1 MVGVMVEV
9 AMAAEVMGVG
19 GAGAERRVG
28 SPTHPAVCTRMWR
41 APTLPED
48 RADAVRAYVKGE
60 ALCDAGLVQEGVRS
74 FKAARTQA
82 WELDGED
89 WPGWARELYEAF
101 SAGCSVDCAA
111 TPTLVAEQGS
121 SGLHPRLTDLRRG
134 CLSPRAAHADWWR
147 APEAVTAVADALRKR
162 HFVVLDGF
170 AGAEAAARLRGACT
184 DASSQLQPAADRS
197 RAKARSDQVAW
208 EPVGFEAL
216 SERADT
222 LLGLLRRSRCTPEI
236 EGVVSRQRL
245 MFSRYAA
252 GDYFARHVDN
262 DCAGGH
268 GPRCSPRV
276 LTAVYYLQQSC
287 WDAHTDGGCLRLFSP
302 QCVTTADGDDDAEE
316 AEEAVRGGAGQ
327 PRGADAL
334 LDIAPI
340 ADRLVLFYSD
350 QRCPHEVL
358 PVLRAG
364 AERFAVTIW
373 YMGARTWVPPTGT
386 AHDSSLVP
394 LWEEEEGMG

>member
-1 MVGVMVEV
+1 
-9 AMAAEVMGVG
+9 
-19 GAGAERRVG
+19 
-28 SPTHPAVCTRMWR
+28 MWR
-41 APTLPED
+41 VPTPPVD

-60 ALCDAGLVQEGVRS
+60 VLCDAGHVQEGVRS
-74 FKAARTQA
+74 FKSARAQA
-82 WELDGED
+82 WELDGEE
-89 WPGWARELYEAF
+89 WPGWARELYEAI
-101 SAGCSVDCAA
+101 STGCSVDYAA
-111 TPTLVAEQGS
+111 APTLVAEQGPD
-121 SGLHPRLTDLRRG
+121 GLHPRLTDLRRG

-147 APEAVTAVADALRKR
+147 APAAVTAVADALRKR

-170 AGAEAAARLRGACT
+170 AGTEAAARLHGACT

-197 RAKARSDQVAW
+197 RANARSDQVAW
-208 EPVGFEAL
+208 EPAGFEAL
-216 SERADT
+216 SERADV
-222 LLGLLRRSRCTPEI
+222 LLGLLRRSRCIPGL

-276 LTAVYYLQQSC
+276 LTAVYYLQQSS
-287 WDAHTDGGCLRLFSP
+287 WDAREDGGCLRLYSP
-302 QCVTTADGDDDAEE
+302 QCVTAADGDDEAENAKDAEQ
-316 AEEAVRGGAGQ
+316 AVGGGAGR

-340 ADRLVLFYSD
+340 ADRLVLFFSD

-358 PVLRAG
+358 PVLRVG

-373 YMGARTWVPPTGT
+373 YMGADPGTAWAPTTGT

-394 LWEEEEGMG
+394 LWGGEKGVG

>member
-1 MVGVMVEV
+1 
-9 AMAAEVMGVG
+9 
-19 GAGAERRVG
+19 
-28 SPTHPAVCTRMWR
+28 MWR
-41 APTLPED
+41 APTPPED
-48 RADAVRAYVKGE
+48 RADAVRAYFKGE
-60 ALCDAGLVQEGVRS
+60 TLCDAGHVQEGVRS
-74 FKAARTQA
+74 FKAARAQA

-111 TPTLVAEQGS
+111 APTLVAEQGS

-147 APEAVTAVADALRKR
+147 APEAVTAVSDALRKR

-208 EPVGFEAL
+208 EPAGFEAL
-216 SERADT
+216 SERADA
-222 LLGLLRRSRCTPEI
+222 LLGLLRRSRCTPEL

-287 WDAHTDGGCLRLFSP
+287 WDAHADGGCLRLFSP
-302 QCVTTADGDDDAEE
+302 QCVTAADGDDGDDDAED
-316 AEEAVRGGAGQ
+316 AEEAARGGAGR

-394 LWEEEEGMG
+394 LWEEEEGVG